1 MIQTNLLTSLLGQEA
16 PIIPCMQREP
26 LPHMVWYKQR
36 LFLETMCVCA
46 CVPSRDLHDSVSC
59 DHIFCLSFF
68 HRISHHPMPVSQTD
82 LHKLI
87 FTQIQPFGKAPSKRA
102 KGVMK
107 VGRGGWLGK
116 ALEPGFE
123 LGMPLA
129 QQRNNWHISQKD
141 IGAEGMQILITTVS
155 QS

>member
-46 CVPSRDLHDSVSC
+46 CSQGTCMSQYHVITSSVCHSSIELAIIPCQYHRQIYTNLYLRKYSPSEKP
-59 DHIFCLSFF
+59 I
-68 HRISHHPMPVSQTD
+68 
-82 LHKLI
+82 KE
-87 FTQIQPFGKAPSKRA
+87 SKRGHESG
-102 KGVMK
+102 KG
-107 VGRGGWLGK
+107 GLIGK
-116 ALEPGFE
+116 GPRTGIRTRDAV
-123 LGMPLA
+123 A
-129 QQRNNWHISQKD
+129 QQRNNWHISQKA